1 MNQDLYNKLVVALG
15 FFKEENR
22 FTSEINEIT
31 ETVDGAKE
39 EFYAERKAKKDRVL
53 NLRVFLF
60 FAKAVPIVLIAAF
73 IIGPF
78 IGIEMIA
85 KDVVIAIVSAIV
97 FVVAFIVDRK
107 LKKIYFQH
115 DVKTEEEWKN
125 FIDVE
130 HAVVVRHLAEL
141 VDGREKF
148 RKEFGEFVEFIP
160 VKYRN
165 LQAVAYFLTMVQDE
179 RADSMKEAMRMYDEQ
194 LHRWKME
201 NSAARTAQAQEFE
214 AAAMMVLNSQQAQS
228 NQYLR
233 QIRDAEY
240 IRLLNDVMK

>member
-1 MNQDLYNKLVVALG
+1 MNQDLYNKLIVALG
-15 FFKEENR
+15 YCKEDHR
-22 FTSEINEIT
+22 LTSEINEIT

-39 EFYAERKAKKDRVL
+39 EFFAEREKKKATVL
-53 NLRVFLF
+53 TAGSVISMINILVGIFIVAGVINKSVFFSILS
-60 FAKAVPIVLIAAF
+60 AV
-73 IIGPF
+73 
-78 IGIEMIA
+78 
-85 KDVVIAIVSAIV
+85 V
-97 FVVAFIVDRK
+97 FVGLFILSRK
-107 LKKIYFQH
+107 LTKIYRQY
-115 DVKTEEEWKN
+115 DAKTEEKWKN

-130 HAVVVRHLAEL
+130 NAVVVRHLGEL
-141 VDGREKF
+141 CVAREKF

-160 VKYRN
+160 AKYRN
-165 LQAVAYFLTMVQDE
+165 LQAVSYFLTMVQDE

-240 IRLLNDVMK
+240 IQLLNDVMK